1 MALNP
6 FDDLTLGEVEELTK
20 LCLDGKPIGPETD
33 SLRLAGAVMYMHQRR
48 DDSALQW
55 VDFKNRTKM
64 VDIQAFASLISEENE
79 NPTNGATAI
88 TH

>member
-20 LCLDGKPIGPETD
+20 ICLDGKSIGPETD
-33 SLRLAGAVMYMHQRR
+33 ALKLAGAVMYMHQRR
-48 DDSALQW
+48 DDSALLW
-55 VDFKNRTKM
+55 GDFKNRTKM
-64 VDIQAFASLISEENE
+64 VDIQAFATLISEENE
-79 NPTNGATAI
+79 NPTNGASAT